1 MKTLIELYDT
11 RAIENVIG
19 PEVFRPQKVVYL
31 CPDEYLQDGQAQR
44 NIRNFFQKR
53 GLEIETEF
61 WPSSLY
67 KTDKLLKQLRKV
79 AEDNTDIAID
89 VTGGTDAA
97 LFASG
102 MFCQETNASAFTY
115 SRRKNRFYDI
125 QNAPY
130 AEGLPCELQY
140 SVEDIFV
147 MTGGKLRQGRV
158 DNRTLSAYIGLID
171 PFFRLYCQFRNIW
184 NSQIVFMQRISQNR
198 ADEPVS
204 LYVEGLPE
212 QKGDHGGRVRA
223 NHRFLR
229 RLEAIGMIR
238 DLRYRADVSVSFWFR
253 DEQVRYWLRDVG
265 SVLELYMYKACLDSG
280 VFYDCISSA
289 VVDWDETVGHASVYN
304 EIDVVATRG
313 VIPLFIS
320 CKTCEVKTDA
330 LNELAVLA
338 DRFGGKGAKA
348 AIVTTEPCRAAARHR
363 AAQLGIAVID
373 LEELQSGRTSD
384 RLQVIMRVKDKI
396 V

>member
-31 CPDEYLQDGQAQR
+31 CPDEYLQDGQAPR
-44 NIRNFFQKR
+44 NIRNFFLKR

-61 WPSSLY
+61 LPSSLY
-67 KTDKLLKQLRKV
+67 KTDKLLRQLRKI
-79 AEDNTDIAID
+79 AEENSDLAID

-102 MFCQETNASAFTY
+102 MFCQETNAAAFTY

-125 QNAPY
+125 QNAPFP
-130 AEGLPCELQY
+130 ENLPCELQY
-140 SVEDIFV
+140 SVEDFFV
-147 MTGGKLRQGRV
+147 MTGGKLRKGRV
-158 DNRTLSAYIGLID
+158 DNRTLSRYFDIID
-171 PFFRLYCQFRNIW
+171 PFFQIYCRFQNIW

-198 ADEPVS
+198 FDEPIS
-204 LYVEGLPE
+204 LYVEGAPE

-223 NHRFLR
+223 NYHVLR
-229 RLEAIGMIR
+229 QLQDIGMIS
-238 DLRYRADVSVSFWFR
+238 DLRYKTDVSVSFRFR

-265 SVLELYMYKACLDSG
+265 SVLELYMYKACMDSG
-280 VFYDCISSA
+280 VFHDCISSA
-289 VVDWDETVGHASVYN
+289 VVDWDDVTGHASVYN

-320 CKTCEVKTDA
+320 CKTCEVKTEA
-330 LNELAVLA
+330 LNELAILA
-338 DRFGGKGAKA
+338 NRFGGKGAKA

-363 AAQLGIAVID
+363 AAQLGITVID
-373 LEELQSGRTSD
+373 LEELISGRTPD
-384 RLQVIMRVKDKI
+384 RLQVIMHVKDRL
-396 V
+396 